1 MFGVRVEITY
11 ASQEVRAM
19 SVRIYIGGLSFNI
32 TDDSL
37 RDAFNN
43 YGEIVDATIIRE
55 RETGLSRGFGFVTFS
70 DDVSAQSAIDDL
82 DGSEYEGRTITIS
95 RSR

>member
-1 MFGVRVEITY
+1 
-11 ASQEVRAM
+11 M